1 MGAKLF
7 SLLNRSCLCDGQ
19 AINSTV
25 LQVKQAESGSEYDIA
40 VQEQAYHNRNRLILE
55 IGCLDE
61 LNMNEKSA
69 VK

>member
-1 MGAKLF
+1 MRAKLF
-7 SLLNRSCLCDGQ
+7 NLLNRSCLCDGQ
-19 AINSTV
+19 AIYSTV
-25 LQVKQAESGSEYDIA
+25 LKVKQAESRSECDIT
-40 VQEQAYHNRNRLILE
+40 VQEQAYHNRNRLTLE